1 MLCSE
6 CCGRATECCGRAT
19 ECCGRATE
27 CCGRAT
33 VLGSRVLVVRVSLS
47 TFKNCIYLLISC
59 QGCELCSEKNSID
72 NRKNNFVHFH
82 VVRARARVRVT
93 ARVKE
98 KADD

>member
-19 ECCGRATE
+19 ECCA
-27 CCGRAT
+27 RAT
-33 VLGSRVLVVRVSLS
+33 VLGSRVLVVRISLS
-47 TFKNCIYLLISC
+47 IFTNCIYLLISC
-59 QGCELCSEKNSID
+59 QGCELGSEKNSID